1 MKKIVALMLCLVLAV
16 SMVAFAEEETTE
28 NVGLNIAI
36 SEITLNF
43 GEPVTLNQTISYS
56 FGVQD
61 DVLWFELGILQND
74 TSVVTAQVEVDGDAR
89 YLSVDGAEDALMF
102 NYKLM
107 DLFEE
112 ETGEEVTMTV
122 DDIKA
127 GVEQMNDP
135 ASIAAEIEGMAD
147 EFEGVT
153 VEVLGDLD
161 YRISYASPESGM
173 GGSFRMVLSV
183 DGEKDFD
190 LKAKN
195 VVEIT
200 EDMTEDTYPEND
212 VMTVAVEKLAELGAD
227 EQIAAVIEAAGALA
241 DTEEAEET
249 ETAEAEET
257 ETAEAETEE
266 VETEAAAE

>member
-1 MKKIVALMLCLVLAV
+1 MKKIVAILLCLVLAL
-16 SMVAFAEEETTE
+16 SMAAFAEEATTE

-36 SEITLNF
+36 SEITLDF
-43 GEPVTLNQTISYS
+43 GTPVTLNQTISYS

-61 DVLWFELGILQND
+61 DALWFELGILQD
-74 TSVVTAQVEVDGDAR
+74 DASVVAAQVEVYEDAR
-89 YLSVDGAEDALMF
+89 YLSVDGAKDALMF

-107 DLFEE
+107 DLFTE
-112 ETGEEVTMTV
+112 ETGKEVTMTA

-135 ASIAAEIEGMAD
+135 TSIAAEIEGMAD

-153 VEVLGDLD
+153 VEVLGDMD

-173 GGSFRMVLSV
+173 GGSFRMVLSLNAV
-183 DGEKDFD
+183 KDFD

-212 VMTVAVEKLAELGAD
+212 VMTVAVEKLQALEAD
-227 EQIAAVIEAAGALA
+227 EQIAAVIASIAALA
-241 DTEEAEET
+241 ET
-249 ETAEAEET
+249 ET
-257 ETAEAETEE
+257 